1 MGEVMNTAWGLQ
13 PERVTGRWGGPGP
26 GVIGCVPGWPQD
38 DLGRPPGGQWHLW
51 ATVHGME
58 HRTGEARNTDR
69 GQVEVDGQGLAL
81 VTFTDRFGL
90 IPDGVMFHHGKAI

>member
-1 MGEVMNTAWGLQ
+1 
-13 PERVTGRWGGPGP
+13 
-26 GVIGCVPGWPQD
+26 
-38 DLGRPPGGQWHLW
+38 
-51 ATVHGME
+51 ME